1 MIGTPPSA
9 PPSPPTATRP
19 IAVSPGRRPT
29 EGEPESCVAAW
40 AMVAVML
47 LFKAV
52 LIGIVYIAAG
62 GSAPAALL
70 LFATNWMML
79 IVLGMLLAVI
89 PFGLWFRLLRARR
102 RRRQLRQAEW
112 CLEES
117 PRGRGWQ
124 VS

>member
-9 PPSPPTATRP
+9 PPSPPPTTRP
-19 IAVSPGRRPT
+19 VAVAPGRRPPQGQT
-29 EGEPESCVAAW
+29 ESCTAAW

-52 LIGIVYIAAG
+52 LIGIVYVAAG
-62 GSAPAALL
+62 GTAPAALL
-70 LFATNWMML
+70 LFATNWMLL

-89 PFGLWFRLLRARR
+89 PFGLWFRLLRARA

-112 CLEES
+112 CLE
-117 PRGRGWQ
+117 
-124 VS
+124 